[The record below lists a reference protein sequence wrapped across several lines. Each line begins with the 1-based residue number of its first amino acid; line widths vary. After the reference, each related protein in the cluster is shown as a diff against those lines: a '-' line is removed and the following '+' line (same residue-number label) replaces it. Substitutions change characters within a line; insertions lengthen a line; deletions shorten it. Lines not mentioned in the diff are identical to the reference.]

1 MERREGEEA
10 NELCERAQDSLRE
23 ELKLRRSE
31 ITLDDITT
39 WLEARKKKPLSP
51 PTSDPPPASS
61 SLNQPS
67 STAPVHND
75 NMERMVRQVSAVM
88 PQVPHSAIMTD
99 LLRTMSVDATITNI
113 LEGIVAYDA
122 LPPEPPKS
130 QTTPTATP
138 SVLSSSSPPLKS
150 GDLRPRKY
158 YSAAMEAMHRQLSL
172 NERKQQLLEK
182 ARRQYIKKYGL
193 NVDL

>member
-1 MERREGEEA
+1 M
-10 NELCERAQDSLRE
+10 
-23 ELKLRRSE
+23 
-31 ITLDDITT
+31 
-39 WLEARKKKPLSP
+39 
-51 PTSDPPPASS
+51 
-61 SLNQPS
+61 
-67 STAPVHND
+67 
-75 NMERMVRQVSAVM
+75 
-88 PQVPHSAIMTD
+88 
-99 LLRTMSVDATITNI
+99 DATITNI

-182 ARRQYIKKYGL
+182 ARRYIYCTVVLRATFMHTYTHMHTHTHAHTHRVSNTRQQTFLFSFLCRQYIKKYGL